1 MANEAMLTLSLATV
15 MALKQWPKTGEMVT
29 NNTKVDQ
36 CWDSN
41 KDRHKYKT
49 NICIDIGLLIQFS
62 INKFLILWVMAQVGG
77 K

>member
-1 MANEAMLTLSLATV
+1 

-36 CWDSN
+36 SWDSH

-49 NICIDIGLLIQFS
+49 NICVGIGLLIQFS
-62 INKFLILWVMAQVGG
+62 INKFLILWVTAQVGG